1 MRRLFG
7 IITLNNMKKDYN
19 KPVVDACLLER
30 AIMQDP
36 IGNTSDNSKG
46 QVTDKA
52 PQRSKL
58 YV

>member
-1 MRRLFG
+1 
-7 IITLNNMKKDYN
+7 MKKDYN